1 MSGILKY
8 SLINFLKGIVA
19 GIGGVAPGLSGSV
32 LLIIMGLYR
41 KTLDALGTLFSS
53 FRKNIRFLLPVV
65 AGMFVGV
72 LLFGKVID
80 FFLTAYE
87 VPTRFCFLGLIL
99 GTVPLFYKEVKKEGF
114 SLKYYPV
121 VLLSAVLGFW
131 LFTRNPNAFP
141 QITDPNFLQSVILGV
156 AVAATAIIPG
166 VDPAVLLSTLGLYEA
181 YVHALAVF
189 DLRVLLPM
197 LIGLA
202 AGAVV
207 ISFTMSLLFK
217 KLYTLTFSVIFGIFL
232 SMIPNMLNENCILR
246 ADLPS
251 VISVIVMILG
261 FLVSFILGD
270 LPTSKQRL
278 TKIFRKKK

>member
-1 MSGILKY
+1 MV
-8 SLINFLKGIVA
+8 NFLKGIVA

-41 KTLDALGTLFSS
+41 GVLDALGSLLHNFK
-53 FRKNIRFLLPVV
+53 KNLRFLLPIV
-65 AGMFVGV
+65 AGMFLGV
-72 LLFGKVID
+72 LLFSRVID
-80 FFLTAYE
+80 FFLNTYE

-114 SLKYYPV
+114 SARYYPV
-121 VLLSAVLGFW
+121 ILFSAFLGFW
-131 LFTRNPNAFP
+131 LFSRNANAFP
-141 QITDPNFLQSVILGV
+141 QIVNPNLLQSVVLGV

-189 DLRVLLPM
+189 DFSILLPM

-202 AGAVV
+202 VGAVL

-217 KLYTLTFSVIFGIFL
+217 KFYTFTFSIIFGVFL
-232 SMIPNMLNENCILR
+232 SMIPNMLNERCVLR
-246 ADLPS
+246 LDIPS
-251 VISVIVMILG
+251 LISVIVMLLG
-261 FLVSFILGD
+261 FLVSYFLGD
-270 LPTSKQRL
+270 LERSKEQL
-278 TKIFRKKK
+278 AKLFRKKR

>member
-1 MSGILKY
+1 M
-8 SLINFLKGIVA
+8 INFLKGIVA

-41 KTLDALGTLFSS
+41 SVLDALGSLLRNFK
-53 FRKNIRFLLPVV
+53 KNLRFLLPIV

-72 LLFGKVID
+72 LLFSQVID
-80 FFLTAYE
+80 FFLNSYE

-114 SLKYYPV
+114 AFWYYPV
-121 VLLSAVLGFW
+121 ILVSAILGFW
-131 LFTRNPNAFP
+131 LFSRNPDART
-141 QITDPNFLQSVILGV
+141 QITDPNFLQSMILGI

-189 DLRVLLPM
+189 DLSILLPM

-202 AGAVV
+202 GGAVL
-207 ISFTMSLLFK
+207 ICFTMSLLFK
-217 KLYTLTFSVIFGIFL
+217 KLYTLTFSMIFGIFL
-232 SMIPNMLNENCILR
+232 SMIPNMLNERCVLR
-246 ADLPS
+246 LDLPS
-251 VISVIVMILG
+251 VICVIVLLLG
-261 FLVSFILGD
+261 FLISYFWGD
-270 LPTSKQRL
+270 LEHNKQRL
-278 TKIFRKKK
+278 AKLFRKKR